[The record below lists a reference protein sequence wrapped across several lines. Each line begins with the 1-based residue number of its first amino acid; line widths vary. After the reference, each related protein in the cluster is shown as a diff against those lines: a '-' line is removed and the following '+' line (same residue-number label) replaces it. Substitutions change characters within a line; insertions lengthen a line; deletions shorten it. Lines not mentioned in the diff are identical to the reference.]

1 MIINGNTF
9 AYGAFQLDTRPLYI
23 ECEFDAAQQKY
34 VPVQDY
40 TLQQITEAA
49 KTRPVFIKAE
59 GYIVP
64 LVYLDSNSACFFLHM
79 ISDPANP
86 TYGYSYVDAV
96 RSGTEWNVEIKEV

>member
-1 MIINGNTF
+1 MILNGNAF

-23 ECEFDAAQQKY
+23 ECEFDETQGKY

-49 KTRPVFIKAE
+49 KTRPVFVKAD

-64 LVYLDSNSACFFLHM
+64 LVYLSTDSAHFLLNM

-86 TYGYSYVDAV
+86 TGGYSYVDAV

>member
-49 KTRPVFIKAE
+49 KTRPVFITAA

-64 LVYLDSNSACFFLHM
+64 LVYLSRNDAHFFLYM

-86 TYGYSYVDAV
+86 AVGYSYVDAV
-96 RSGTEWNVEIKEV
+96 RFETDWNVEINEL

>member
-1 MIINGNTF
+1 MILNGNTF

-23 ECEFDAAQQKY
+23 ELKWDATQQKY

-49 KTRPVFIKAE
+49 KTRPVFVKA
-59 GYIVP
+59 GSYIVP
-64 LVYLDSNSACFFLHM
+64 LVDLSSRGARFFLHM

-86 TYGYSYVDAV
+86 TDGYSYVDAV
-96 RSGTEWNVEIKEV
+96 RFGTEWNVEIKEV

>member
-23 ECEFDAAQQKY
+23 EFKYDATQQKY

-59 GYIVP
+59 SYIVP
-64 LVYLDSNSACFFLHM
+64 LVDLSSGGARFFLHM

-86 TYGYSYVDAV
+86 TDGYSYFYAF
-96 RSGTEWNVEIKEV
+96 RNETEWHFENKEL

>member
-23 ECEFDAAQQKY
+23 ECEFDATQQKY

-64 LVYLDSNSACFFLHM
+64 LVYLSRNDARFFLYM

-96 RSGTEWNVEIKEV
+96 RFETEWNVEIKEA

>member
-1 MIINGNTF
+1 MILNGNTF
-9 AYGAFQLDTRPLYI
+9 AFGAFQLDTRPLYI
-23 ECEFDAAQQKY
+23 GLKWDATQQKY

-64 LVYLDSNSACFFLHM
+64 LVYLDSNSARFFLHM

-86 TYGYSYVDAV
+86 TDGYSYVDAV

>member
-49 KTRPVFIKAE
+49 KTRPVFVKVE
-59 GYIVP
+59 GNIAP
-64 LVYLDSNSACFFLHM
+64 LVELSSTYAKFLVYVIGNPSNPADSYSFVDARRFDSNWE
-79 ISDPANP
+79 I
-86 TYGYSYVDAV
+86 TVQDA
-96 RSGTEWNVEIKEV
+96 

>member
-23 ECEFDAAQQKY
+23 ELKWDATQGKY

-49 KTRPVFIKAE
+49 KTRPVFVKANF
-59 GYIVP
+59 IAP
-64 LVYLDSNSACFFLHM
+64 LTYLSGAEARFELYFPYDPMTPTDSYAF
-79 ISDPANP
+79 
-86 TYGYSYVDAV
+86 V
-96 RSGTEWNVEIKEV
+96 RASRSNHEWQIDVQDV

>member
-1 MIINGNTF
+1 MILNGNSF
-9 AYGAFQLDTRPLYI
+9 GYGAFQLDTRPLYI
-23 ECEFDAAQQKY
+23 ELKWDATQQKY

-49 KTRPVFIKAE
+49 KTRPVFITVG

-64 LVYLDSNSACFFLHM
+64 LVSLSSNDARFFLYM

-86 TYGYSYVDAV
+86 TAGYSYVDAV
-96 RSGTEWNVEIKEV
+96 RFETAWNVDFKEA

>member
-23 ECEFDAAQQKY
+23 EFKFDATQKKY

-49 KTRPVFIKAE
+49 KTRPVFVKADN
-59 GYIVP
+59 YILP
-64 LVYLDSNSACFFLHM
+64 LVYLSSGSARFFLHM

-86 TYGYSYVDAV
+86 TDGYSYFDAV
-96 RSGTEWNVEIKEV
+96 LSGTEWYFENKEL

>member
-23 ECEFDAAQQKY
+23 ECEFDVTQQKY

-49 KTRPVFIKAE
+49 KTRTVFVKAG
-59 GYIVP
+59 GYIAP
-64 LVYLDSNSACFFLHM
+64 LVELSGMNAKFFVYIISNPSSPADS
-79 ISDPANP
+79 
-86 TYGYSYVDAV
+86 YSFVDAT
-96 RSGTEWNVEIKEV
+96 RFDSKWEITVQDV

>member
-23 ECEFDAAQQKY
+23 ECEFDETQQKY

-49 KTRPVFIKAE
+49 KTRPVFVKAA

-64 LVYLDSNSACFFLHM
+64 LVYLASDSARFFLNM

-86 TYGYSYVDAV
+86 TFGYSYVDAV
-96 RSGTEWNVEIKEV
+96 RSGTKWNVEIKEV

>member
-23 ECEFDAAQQKY
+23 ECEWDATQQKY

-49 KTRPVFIKAE
+49 KTRPVFLKAQF
-59 GYIVP
+59 IAP
-64 LVYLDSNSACFFLHM
+64 LTYLSGGEARFELYFPYDPMTPTDSYAFVRAIRTKNEWQ
-79 ISDPANP
+79 IN
-86 TYGYSYVDAV
+86 VQDA
-96 RSGTEWNVEIKEV
+96 

>member
-23 ECEFDAAQQKY
+23 EFKWDATQGKY

-49 KTRPVFIKAE
+49 KTRPVFVKADS
-59 GYIVP
+59 YIVP
-64 LVYLDSNSACFFLHM
+64 LVDLPSGSAHFSLYM

-86 TYGYSYVDAV
+86 TGGYSYFDAI
-96 RSGTEWNVEIKEV
+96 RYETAWNIEFKEV